1 MSTIERVLILSDEKP
16 LISTCYVHVDTRTIA
31 DLSLLKNGWMLITRI
46 NVPMPSRG
54 KGFGRLVL
62 NEVLRDA
69 DRFGVTLCLE
79 PMPSGGLTFK
89 PLADWYERAGFRW
102 IDKGMMLRL
111 PRTDRTLGDLTN
123 VSEKVIRTR
132 NDV

>member
-1 MSTIERVLILSDEKP
+1 MGILERVLILSDEKSK
-16 LISTCYVHVDTRTIA
+16 ISTCYVHKGTRTIA

-46 NVPMPSRG
+46 NVPLPSRG

-62 NEVLRDA
+62 DEILRDA

-79 PMPSGGLTFK
+79 PMPSGGLKFK
-89 PLADWYERAGFRW
+89 ALADWYERAGFRW

-123 VSEKVIRTR
+123 VSAEIIRTR
-132 NDV
+132 NDI